1 MGVILTCAFLKKL
14 LTAENAEDAAE
25 IAQKFRGNKDFSLAW
40 YCCIHIGFGFGADW
54 QRMRALD
61 APFRPQ
67 EFGHSRKLA

>member
-1 MGVILTCAFLKKL
+1 MGVILTCGFLKKL

-25 IAQKFRGNKDFSLAW
+25 IAEKCQGNKDFFLGW
-40 YCCIHIGFGFGADW
+40 DCCIHIGFGFSAGW

-67 EFGHSRKLA
+67 EFGHSSKLA